1 MGRDRQAKV
10 LLRHPQFG
18 VSSETHL
25 ARRRWSCLPSAWR
38 EAGPPAAGSP
48 ADRAANSLLERSAV
62 WTWSQ
67 TDQRCGKKEKQIKPS
82 GRRHGWSSTAHFK
95 SLVQHSASSSS
106 SSSLLSSHS
115 WASAISISAAQAR
128 QPLKKEEKVLRKAK
142 K

>member
-18 VSSETHL
+18 VSSETQL

-48 ADRAANSLLERSAV
+48 ADRAANSQLERSAV
-62 WTWSQ
+62 WTWCQ
-67 TDQRCGKKEKQIKPS
+67 TDQRRCGKKEKQIKPS
-82 GRRHGWSSTAHFK
+82 GRRHGRSSTAHFK

-106 SSSLLSSHS
+106 SSPHIHGPPLL
-115 WASAISISAAQAR
+115 ASVLLRPDS
-128 QPLKKEEKVLRKAK
+128 LRKNK
-142 K
+142 KKKY